1 MTQNWKNGLTLAFNR
16 KFTFVFLALALHVSG
31 IRLALLA
38 LALAPVESGLV
49 NIPGCNRR
57 IISRQNQPNRI
68 VANKKKKNVA
78 AAGDLTHEAAF
89 ATPPATNYG
98 FMTKTTTMTSVDG
111 PASLTCHANAS
122 RAGTSK
128 REGAHCSLLTYPAL
142 SLRNAIE
149 SLKTA
154 YDIVCV

>member
-16 KFTFVFLALALHVSG
+16 KFTFAFLALALHVSG
-31 IRLALLA
+31 SALLA
-38 LALAPVESGLV
+38 LALAPVESGFV

-89 ATPPATNYG
+89 ATPRGHKLRIYDQNYDDDQRRW
-98 FMTKTTTMTSVDG
+98 T
-111 PASLTCHANAS
+111 
-122 RAGTSK
+122 R
-128 REGAHCSLLTYPAL
+128 
-142 SLRNAIE
+142 
-149 SLKTA
+149 
-154 YDIVCV
+154 